1 MGNCGFTLAPCR
13 ETEADMV
20 FRSLE
25 RAEDLSRDAMLA
37 GIDWSWETFPEYLD
51 AIDKLPKGINYAGY
65 IGHSALRTYVMGE
78 RAFENEASEDEV
90 KKMEAIVK
98 EALEAGAIGFSTS
111 RTFNHITADDK
122 PVASRLANWEEVRAI
137 VNAMGETGKGI
148 FEIAGESPGRDPE
161 RIREYHIRL
170 RDLAVESGVTQTWG
184 MFSSRIAPDYW
195 RPYFDLLD
203 ETAELGG
210 RMFAQVHSR
219 ALSTLLSFESN
230 TPLIPR
236 NSERFSGAPVG

>member
-1 MGNCGFTLAPCR
+1 
-13 ETEADMV
+13 
-20 FRSLE
+20 
-25 RAEDLSRDAMLA
+25 MLA

-122 PVASRLANWEEVRAI
+122 PVASQLANWGEVRAI

-148 FEIAGESPGRDPE
+148 FEIAGESRK
-161 RIREYHIRL
+161 
-170 RDLAVESGVTQTWG
+170 
-184 MFSSRIAPDYW
+184 
-195 RPYFDLLD
+195 RP
-203 ETAELGG
+203 
-210 RMFAQVHSR
+210 
-219 ALSTLLSFESN
+219 
-230 TPLIPR
+230 
-236 NSERFSGAPVG
+236 